1 MKIKLLIVMLVS
13 FVNSLFAQEANM
25 NTQEIADFK
34 TKIIKEAKSITSL
47 TTGFVQYKHLE
58 FLSNDVES
66 SGKMIFLA
74 PDNLLWEYSKPYKY
88 SIIFQNNKVNINNQG
103 NKSTI
108 DAKNNKLFEK
118 INKLIIGS
126 VSGNMFDET
135 EFMIQY
141 AKNKTHNIA
150 KFTPK
155 SKDILKLIKKVEL
168 YFPLNDNTVAEVKL
182 IETSGDYTKIVFKNK
197 VLNAKVDKSDFT
209 F

>member
-1 MKIKLLIVMLVS
+1 MKIKLLIVCLVA
-13 FVNSLFAQEANM
+13 FTTSLFAQEQNM
-25 NTQEIADFK
+25 TTQEITDFK
-34 TKIIKEAKSITSL
+34 SKIIKEAKSITSL
-47 TTGFVQYKHLE
+47 TTSFVQYKHLE

-103 NKSTI
+103 SKSTI

-126 VSGNMFDET
+126 VSGNMFDES
-135 EFMIQY
+135 EFQIQY

-182 IETSGDYTKIVFKNK
+182 IETSGDYTRIVFKNK